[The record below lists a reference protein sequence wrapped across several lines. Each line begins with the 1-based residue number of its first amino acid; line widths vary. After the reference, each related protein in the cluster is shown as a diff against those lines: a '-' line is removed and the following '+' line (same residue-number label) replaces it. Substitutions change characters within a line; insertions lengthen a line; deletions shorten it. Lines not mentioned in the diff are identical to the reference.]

1 MALRRSRVRIPL
13 GPPTK
18 TVAQKRNG
26 LFYPKARIGVV
37 GHPGSE
43 QGERGGSPAGA
54 RRERQN
60 QKTELADRRQAGRCG
75 ETESSHNR
83 VARYS
88 RKDAA
93 EASL

>member
-26 LFYPKARIGVV
+26 LFYTKARIGVV

-43 QGERGGSPAGA
+43 QGERCGSPAGA
-54 RRERQN
+54 RRER

-88 RKDAA
+88 QKDAA